1 LFATVFEAGEL
12 FLECVDVFDIAN
24 SNVNS
29 KIGDKGEGVTYIHAD
44 HADHASTS
52 ADHISDLKF
61 QI

>member
-29 KIGDKGEGVTYIHAD
+29 KIGDRGEGVTYI